1 MCPILGVS
9 AWARTGRGR
18 TRSIQM
24 ARGPWRIRTRT
35 WSERRYDASSRGDL
49 DALRQTWNPNIVW
62 HVAGRSPL
70 AGDYEGVDAVLGF
83 FGKLIELS
91 GGTFQVQL
99 HDVMANDMHVASLH
113 TNRAER
119 NGRRLDLRVVLI
131 SHVRDGKIVEVWNFV
146 EDQYAA
152 AEFWS

>member
-1 MCPILGVS
+1 
-9 AWARTGRGR
+9 
-18 TRSIQM
+18 M
-24 ARGPWRIRTRT
+24 AHPNEDLIRAQ
-35 WSERRYDASSRGDL
+35 YDASSRGDL

>member
-1 MCPILGVS
+1 
-9 AWARTGRGR
+9 
-18 TRSIQM
+18 M
-24 ARGPWRIRTRT
+24 AHPNEDLIRAQ
-35 WSERRYDASSRGDL
+35 YDASSRGDL

-113 TNRAER
+113 TNR
-119 NGRRLDLRVVLI
+119 VVLI
-131 SHVRDGKIVEVWNFV
+131 SHVRDGKSVEVWNFF

>member
-1 MCPILGVS
+1 MLRHGGRIAAS
-9 AWARTGRGR
+9 TGRARSTSCRRGR
-18 TRSIQM
+18 PVRCSRRAIQL

-35 WSERRYDASSRGDL
+35 W
-49 DALRQTWNPNIVW
+49 
-62 HVAGRSPL
+62 AGRSPL

-131 SHVRDGKIVEVWNFV
+131 SHVRDGKSVEVWNFF